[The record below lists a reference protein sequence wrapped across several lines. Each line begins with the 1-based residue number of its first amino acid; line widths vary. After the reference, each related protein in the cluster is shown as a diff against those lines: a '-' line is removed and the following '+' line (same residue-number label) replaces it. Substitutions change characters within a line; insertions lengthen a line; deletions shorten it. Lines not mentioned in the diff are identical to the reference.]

1 MENDTLEEVRL
12 PLYALHPETWS
23 AFFRALPT
31 KENLKKFHI
40 SSPFYLS
47 RLNWL
52 CAELK
57 HSGSEEKVSL
67 QRYTSAYDIEF
78 LQSKVFSAVD
88 LSLSQYEQKLA
99 VLVQLPNCQ
108 QLTSVRIDFRFDD
121 PRISIPLAEFLRS
134 TRTLQKLDIRVMCV
148 RGAGIEENYRL
159 TDVKYSGYCE
169 EQLASDWFAVQETT
183 WRNSGLVSRA
193 ARIKQASSLDRYVTG
208 AVERV
213 ARHPALL
220 DEVALRAKL
229 DRAELAVLVRD
240 RLMQVQ
246 SMDGFMRAVGVVKE
260 RVVCH
265 PAEDGRMQLDD
276 LNEDCWSHVRR
287 YLVTDDV
294 RRGAVQADSA

>member
-1 MENDTLEEVRL
+1 MTIQDTEDM
-12 PLYALHPETWS
+12 A
-23 AFFRALPT
+23 
-31 KENLKKFHI
+31 
-40 SSPFYLS
+40 
-47 RLNWL
+47 
-52 CAELK
+52 
-57 HSGSEEKVSL
+57 
-67 QRYTSAYDIEF
+67 D
-78 LQSKVFSAVD
+78 
-88 LSLSQYEQKLA
+88 
-99 VLVQLPNCQ
+99 
-108 QLTSVRIDFRFDD
+108 
-121 PRISIPLAEFLRS
+121 SIKRN
-134 TRTLQKLDIRVMCV
+134 T
-148 RGAGIEENYRL
+148 
-159 TDVKYSGYCE
+159 
-169 EQLASDWFAVQETT
+169 QLASDWFAVQETT